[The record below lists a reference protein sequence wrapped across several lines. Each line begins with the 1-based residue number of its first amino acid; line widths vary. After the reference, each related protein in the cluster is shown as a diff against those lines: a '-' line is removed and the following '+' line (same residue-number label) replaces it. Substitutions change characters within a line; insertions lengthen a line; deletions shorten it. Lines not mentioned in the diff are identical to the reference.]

1 MSYVLNR
8 ASIFALLLRKCLLPR
23 INLCTIAA
31 EIPAFAKKDSVSV
44 WIPGAK
50 ELLFINELLMDANK
64 ILSADVLDILFE
76 GRNKSYGAY
85 DLRKTYRQ
93 RLGRSLLLML
103 GLLLLLFG
111 VNFLFG
117 FIKPSNA
124 RPIVDREVTLE
135 EIKTPQEKKVIVPPP
150 PVYKPPPPVN
160 MRQFT
165 SHMLIEKDPPDDQ
178 KPPPMDDMDKVKIGT
193 ANVTNGTDDPGVV
206 QPDAPGKGIVDVP
219 QKTEPDAPFM
229 KVEKE
234 SEYPG
239 GPNAWRKFLERNL
252 YNNLPQDAVDQ
263 GIQGSVVIRFIV
275 DIDGTVSDVTPISGP
290 KEYQAAAINVIRK
303 SGKWT
308 PALQNG
314 RQVKSYKSQM
324 ITIKLEDNP

>member
-1 MSYVLNR
+1 MD
-8 ASIFALLLRKCLLPR
+8 F
-23 INLCTIAA
+23 
-31 EIPAFAKKDSVSV
+31 
-44 WIPGAK
+44 GQK
-50 ELLFINELLMDANK
+50 ELLYENKLLMDANK

-76 GRNKSYGAY
+76 GRNKAYGAY

-93 RLGRSLLLML
+93 RLGRALLLML
-103 GLLLLLFG
+103 AFLLLLFG
-111 VNFLFG
+111 ANFLFG
-117 FIKPSNA
+117 FIKPSNTK
-124 RPIVDREVTLE
+124 PIVEREITLE
-135 EIKTPQEKKVIVPPP
+135 ELKTPQEKKVIVPPP
-150 PVYKPPPPVN
+150 PPPPKPPPPVN

-165 SHMLIEKDPPDDQ
+165 NHMIIEKDPPEAE
-178 KPPPMDDMDKVKIGT
+178 KPPPMDDLDRVKIGT
-193 ANVTNGTDDPGVV
+193 ANVTNGTDAPDIVV
-206 QPDAPGKGIVDVP
+206 PEGRGKGIIDVP

-252 YNNLPQDAVDQ
+252 YNNLPQEAVDQ